1 MRRLLVSAP
10 TLAASLAVALSGC
23 GGSAEHVEVA
33 DAHPGD
39 APELIEAYG
48 CGACHTIPG
57 IQDATADVGP
67 SLSGMSQRATIAGV
81 LPNTP
86 KNLVHWL
93 MEPQQVSPGTIMP
106 DLGLGEP
113 QARDIAAYLYRH

>member
-1 MRRLLVSAP
+1 MRRIVLLAP
-10 TLAASLAVALSGC
+10 GLVGCLAVALSGC
-23 GGSAEHVEVA
+23 GGAAQQVEVA
-33 DAHPGD
+33 GAHPGA
-39 APELIEAYG
+39 APALIKAYG

-57 IQDATADVGP
+57 VDGADANVGP
-67 SLSGMSQRATIAGV
+67 ALGDLADRATIAGV

-93 MEPQQVSPGTIMP
+93 MAPQQVSPGTIMP